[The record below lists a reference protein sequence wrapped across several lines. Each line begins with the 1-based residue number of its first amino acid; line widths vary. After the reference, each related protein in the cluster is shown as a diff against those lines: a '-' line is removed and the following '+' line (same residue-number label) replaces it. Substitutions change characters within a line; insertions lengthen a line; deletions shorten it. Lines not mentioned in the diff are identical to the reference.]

1 MKRYKKRETIN
12 VAEIGDCTV
21 RLNALCDNLFFIRLG
36 LRNEM
41 GQPLPEVSDN
51 AIYVIEEE
59 IKRLANKIDNLLY
72 EIEEV

>member
-1 MKRYKKRETIN
+1 MRKIKARENIDI
-12 VAEIGDCTV
+12 AEIGDCKV
-21 RLNALCDNLFFIRLG
+21 RLEALCDNLFFIRIG

-59 IKRLANKIDNLLY
+59 IRRLANKIENLLY